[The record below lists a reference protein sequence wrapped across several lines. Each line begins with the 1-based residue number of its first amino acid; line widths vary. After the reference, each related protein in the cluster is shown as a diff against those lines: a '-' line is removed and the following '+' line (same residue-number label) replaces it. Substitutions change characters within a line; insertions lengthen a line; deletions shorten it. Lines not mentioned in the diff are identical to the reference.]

1 MAAKSVDVDVR
12 RWITSVPKSVIDEAD
27 ELLCHHGGERE
38 LRMSPTHRLLSLPLL
53 GLLCMVGCAQPPPET
68 ETVGAPATVPQ
79 AVAQSAQATQ
89 QKPPAAPPLPDFSAI
104 SDVPTLKRTFYAYL
118 HSMVLVANDRIRA
131 QRQRLQLVRQRH
143 DRKEDLSAEQID
155 GLAQLAA
162 EYRLDLDGGPIDTAH
177 LDRLRERVDVVPAA
191 LALAQAAIES
201 GWGRSRFAR
210 LGNNIYGEWCFT
222 PGCGIVPQDRN
233 PGATHEIADF
243 DTPAG
248 SIASYLRNLNTHT
261 AYSEWRVLRRQQR
274 AAGIPLDAHE
284 LAAGLTAYSELR
296 EVYVQRV
303 RDVIRQ
309 NADLIPPPPDPMT
322 EP

>member
-1 MAAKSVDVDVR
+1 
-12 RWITSVPKSVIDEAD
+12 
-27 ELLCHHGGERE
+27 
-38 LRMSPTHRLLSLPLL
+38 MSPTQKPLSLPLL
-53 GLLCMVGCAQPPPET
+53 LLIGIVGCAQSPPSET
-68 ETVGAPATVPQ
+68 EIDGAPTPV
-79 AVAQSAQATQ
+79 
-89 QKPPAAPPLPDFSAI
+89 PAAVEPAPAAQPVPDKQQAPRAPTDTQPLPDFSTI

-118 HSMVLVANDRIRA
+118 RPMVLVENDRIRA
-131 QRQRLQLVRQRH
+131 QRQRLQQVRQRH
-143 DRKEDLSAEQID
+143 DRKENLSTEQID
-155 GLAQLAA
+155 WLADLAT
-162 EYRLDLDGGPIDTAH
+162 EYRLNLDGGPIDTAH
-177 LDRLRERVDVVPAA
+177 LDRLGDRVDIVPAA

-261 AYSEWRVLRRQQR
+261 AYAELRVLRRQQR
-274 AAGIPLDAHE
+274 DAGIPLDAHE

-309 NADLIPPPPDPMT
+309 NAALIPPPPASVI